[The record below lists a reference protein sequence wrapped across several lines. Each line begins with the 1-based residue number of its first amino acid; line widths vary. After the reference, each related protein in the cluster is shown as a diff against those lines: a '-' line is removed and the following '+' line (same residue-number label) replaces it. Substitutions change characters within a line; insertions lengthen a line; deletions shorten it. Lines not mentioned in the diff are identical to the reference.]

1 MDEKTMINDVLNG
14 IKADLV
20 NYQEIITETENID
33 LRQMLQ
39 QLRNSD
45 ESFQYELYKIA
56 QVKGYCTSVILAD
69 NYDIQNIKSELE

>member
-1 MDEKTMINDVLNG
+1 MVNDVLNG
-14 IKADLV
+14 IKSSLV
-20 NYQEIITETENID
+20 NYQEIITETENMN

-56 QVKGYCTSVILAD
+56 QVKGYYTSATQA
-69 NYDIQNIKSELE
+69 NNNDIQNVKSELE